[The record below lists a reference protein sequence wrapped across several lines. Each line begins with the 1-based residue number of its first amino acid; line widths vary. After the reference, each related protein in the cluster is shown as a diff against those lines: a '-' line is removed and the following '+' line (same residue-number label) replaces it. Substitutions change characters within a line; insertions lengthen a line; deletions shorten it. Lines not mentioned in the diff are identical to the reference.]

1 MSYASTAVAHP
12 NRLRRILESG
22 GTAVGLA
29 CHTGDPHIAET
40 LSLAG
45 FDYLY
50 LDQQHSVGGLGSP
63 VEMLRATARTGTTP
77 LVRVAANDPVLIGRA
92 LDAGAEG
99 VIVPTVE
106 SAEDARRAA
115 AAARYAPDG
124 IRSWGP
130 TRSAFGLGPDP
141 ETVNGEVL
149 CLVMIET
156 IEGVARAGEIAAVPG
171 VHGVYVG
178 PGDLA
183 VSLGLSPT
191 EGPRN
196 ARHRA
201 AVRDICAACDAV
213 GIAAGITGDPRTEA
227 ARGFRMVTAGSDVS
241 FLKSG
246 LADARAR
253 RDALLRTTTED
264 DTEGDVTA

>member
-1 MSYASTAVAHP
+1 MSYAVTTAAHP

-29 CHTGDPHIAET
+29 CHTGDPHVAET
-40 LSLAG
+40 LAMSD

-50 LDQQHSVGGLGSP
+50 LDQQHSVGGLASP
-63 VEMLRATARTGTTP
+63 VDMLRATARTGTTP

-106 SAEDARRAA
+106 TAEDARRAA
-115 AAARYAPDG
+115 AAAHYAPDG
-124 IRSWGP
+124 VRSWGP
-130 TRSAFGLGPDP
+130 TRSAYGLGTDP
-141 ETVNGEVL
+141 AGVNGEVL

-156 IEGVARAGEIAAVPG
+156 AGGVDRAKEIAAVPG

-191 EGPRN
+191 DGPRDE
-196 ARHRA
+196 RHRA
-201 AVRDICAACDAV
+201 AVAEICGACDTA
-213 GIAAGITGDPRTEA
+213 GIAAGITGDPGTES
-227 ARGFRMVTAGSDVS
+227 ARGFRMVTAGSDVG
-241 FLKSG
+241 FLKTG
-246 LADARAR
+246 LADARTR
-253 RDALLRTTTED
+253 RDAFRTTTEG
-264 DTEGDVTA
+264 EISA

>member
-1 MSYASTAVAHP
+1 MSYAVTTAAHP
-12 NRLRRILESG
+12 NRLRRLLESG

-29 CHTGDPHIAET
+29 CHTGDPHTAET
-40 LSLAG
+40 LALAG

-50 LDQQHSVGGLGSP
+50 LDQQHSVGGLASP
-63 VEMLRATARTGTTP
+63 VEILRATARTGTTA

-106 SAEDARRAA
+106 SAADAHRAA
-115 AAARYAPDG
+115 TATRYAPEG
-124 IRSWGP
+124 VRSWGP

-141 ETVNGEVL
+141 ATVNGEVL

-156 IEGVARAGEIAAVPG
+156 AGGVDRAHEIAAVPG

-191 EGPRN
+191 EGPREQ
-196 ARHRA
+196 RHRD
-201 AVRDICAACDAV
+201 AVGEICAACDAA
-213 GIAAGITGDPRTEA
+213 GIAAGITGDPRTES
-227 ARGFRMVTAGSDVS
+227 ARGFRMVTAGSDVA
-241 FLKSG
+241 FLKAG
-246 LADARAR
+246 LADARVR
-253 RDALLRTTTED
+253 RDALTRPTT
-264 DTEGDVTA
+264 DTEGASTA

>member
-1 MSYASTAVAHP
+1 MSYAVATAAHP
-12 NRLRRILESG
+12 NRLRAILESG

-29 CHTGDPHIAET
+29 CHTGDPHVAET
-40 LSLAG
+40 LAVSG

-50 LDQQHSVGGLGSP
+50 LDQQHSVGGLASP

-106 SAEDARRAA
+106 TADDARRAA
-115 AAARYAPDG
+115 AAAHYAPDG
-124 IRSWGP
+124 VRSWGP
-130 TRSAFGLGPDP
+130 TRSAYGLGTDP
-141 ETVNGEVL
+141 AAVNREVL

-156 IEGVARAGEIAAVPG
+156 AAGVDRAEQIAAVPG

-191 EGPRN
+191 YGPRDE
-196 ARHRA
+196 RHRA
-201 AVRDICAACDAV
+201 AVAGIRAACDAA
-213 GIAAGITGDPRTEA
+213 GIAAGITGDPCAEH
-227 ARGFRMVTAGSDVS
+227 ARGFRMVTAGSDVG
-241 FLKSG
+241 FLRAG
-246 LADARAR
+246 LADARSR
-253 RDALLRTTTED
+253 RDALRTTI
-264 DTEGDVTA
+264 EGEIRA

>member
-1 MSYASTAVAHP
+1 MSYAVTAATHP
-12 NRLRRILESG
+12 NRLRRLLSSG

-29 CHTGDPHIAET
+29 CHTGDPHTAET
-40 LSLAG
+40 LALAG

-50 LDQQHSVGGLGSP
+50 LDQQHSAGGLASP

-99 VIVPTVE
+99 VIVPMVE

-115 AAARYAPDG
+115 AAAHYPPEG
-124 IRSWGP
+124 MRSWGP

-141 ETVNGEVL
+141 ATVNREVL

-156 IEGVARAGEIAAVPG
+156 AAGVAKAGEIAAVPG

-183 VSLGLSPT
+183 VSLGLPPA
-191 EGPRN
+191 EGPRHE
-196 ARHRA
+196 RHRA
-201 AVRDICAACDAV
+201 AVRDICDACQAA
-213 GIAAGITGDPRTEA
+213 GIAAGITGDPRAEV
-227 ARGFRMVTAGSDVS
+227 ARGFRMVTAGSDIA
-241 FLKSG
+241 FLSSG

-253 RDALLRTTTED
+253 REALHDNEGVATT
-264 DTEGDVTA
+264 

>member
-1 MSYASTAVAHP
+1 VSYAVTTRSSP
-12 NRLRRILESG
+12 NRLRRLLESG

-29 CHTGDPHIAET
+29 CHTGDPHTAET
-40 LSLAG
+40 LALAG

-50 LDQQHSVGGLGSP
+50 LDQQHSVGGLASP

-106 SAEDARRAA
+106 SANDARRAA
-115 AAARYAPDG
+115 SATRYAPDG

-156 IEGVARAGEIAAVPG
+156 AEGVARAKEIAGVPG

-191 EGPRN
+191 EGPRDE
-196 ARHRA
+196 RHRA
-201 AVRDICAACDAV
+201 AVAEICAACDAA
-213 GIAAGITGDPRTEA
+213 GIAAGITGDPRSES
-227 ARGFRMVTAGSDVS
+227 ARGFRMVTAGSDVG
-241 FLKSG
+241 FLKAG

-253 RDALLRTTTED
+253 RDALHA
-264 DTEGDVTA
+264 TEGEITA

>member
-1 MSYASTAVAHP
+1 MSL
-12 NRLRRILESG
+12 NRLRHLLAEG

-29 CHTGDPHIAET
+29 CHTGDPHVAET
-40 LSLAG
+40 LALAG

-50 LDQQHSVGGLGSP
+50 LDQQHSVGGLASP

-99 VIVPTVE
+99 VIVPMVE
-106 SAEDARRAA
+106 SVGDAHRAA
-115 AAARYAPDG
+115 AGTRYAPDG

-141 ETVNGEVL
+141 AVVNGEVL

-156 IEGVARAGEIAAVPG
+156 AAGVANAKEIAAVPG

-191 EGPRN
+191 DGPRDE
-196 ARHRA
+196 RHRA
-201 AVRDICAACDAV
+201 AVADICAACDAA
-213 GIAAGITGDPRTEA
+213 GIAAGITGDPVTES
-227 ARGFRMVTAGSDVS
+227 ARGFRMVTAGSDVG
-241 FLKSG
+241 FLKAG
-246 LADARAR
+246 LTDARAR
-253 RDALLRTTTED
+253 RDALLHTTTE
-264 DTEGDVTA
+264 GDGTP